1 MSGALMSSDTTTV
14 KCPDCGGMRE
24 VTNRQYRRILREGA
38 DSRCSVCR
46 SMIRP
51 VVISP
56 SHRNFWLNTY
66 TTEWIVET
74 AAMIWGDK

>member
-1 MSGALMSSDTTTV
+1 
-14 KCPDCGGMRE
+14 
-24 VTNRQYRRILREGA
+24 
-38 DSRCSVCR
+38 
-46 SMIRP
+46 MIRP